1 MSDILQIF
9 SGNPLSTFIG
19 KKIEAATRPELESED
34 WALNMEICD
43 IINENDDDAKD
54 AVRAIRKRLQQIE
67 QDRNFTITNRTLTVL
82 ETCVSNCSH
91 RFHVHVMTKDFIQEL
106 VKLIGPKNNP
116 PIELQER
123 VLRLIERWA
132 EAFRLQP
139 DLGGVVSVCN
149 DLKAK
154 GVTFPPRDSSPQV
167 PITTPQRSVPSPQS
181 RPNTTPITA
190 TTLSRPQ
197 SGSARAA
204 QQQQQ
209 QPPGQVLLEGEGY
222 NKISQDLT
230 VVQSSIEMFNDIL
243 KVLESPTNEESDWTL
258 AGDLNVT
265 CRQMKDRIVDLIER
279 VANEDLTIE
288 LLRLND
294 DLNNIFTKYDRLV
307 KNANKTPS
315 ADRSALSVTATS
327 ATTTTTTATT
337 TSTSPSSGAA
347 RPSGVSSRTLND
359 LSLIDFNANSGAT
372 SGDQNAGPISS
383 TMRQSV
389 GASGTTTTTTGSP
402 VISDPFDTSNIIPR
416 PTPAA
421 TKGQQPPTDAL
432 SKLSLGSSASA
443 GRPVNDGKKPSGLP
457 EEISSV
463 REQDFAEIE
472 NWLSTDSGRD
482 LASIGGDMPS
492 MEPISIPNSEFENFI
507 ATRALAGSSG
517 AKPATTTSSSTQQ
530 TSAKRPEPS
539 S

>member
-1 MSDILQIF
+1 MTDILQIF

-19 KKIEAATRPELESED
+19 KKIETATRPELESED

-43 IINENDDDAKD
+43 IINESDDDAKD
-54 AVRAIRKRLQQIE
+54 AVRAIKKRLQQIE

-91 RFHVHVMTKDFIQEL
+91 RFHVHVMTKDFIQDL

-116 PIELQER
+116 PIDLQER

-132 EAFRLQP
+132 EAFRSQP
-139 DLGGVVSVCN
+139 DLAGVVAVYN

-154 GVTFPPRDSSPQV
+154 GVTFPPRDPSSNV
-167 PITTPQRSVPSPQS
+167 PIQTPQRSVPSPQPS
-181 RPNTTPITA
+181 PDTR
-190 TTLSRPQ
+190 
-197 SGSARAA
+197 GSMRSSVTGS
-204 QQQQQ
+204 QQQMYQ

-230 VVQSSIEMFNDIL
+230 IVQSSIEMFNDIL
-243 KVLESPTNEESDWTL
+243 QVLESPKNEESDWKL
-258 AGDLNVT
+258 AADLNVT

-294 DLNNIFTKYDRLV
+294 DLNNIFTRYDRLV
-307 KNANKTPS
+307 KNASKCQQS
-315 ADRSALSVTATS
+315 TS
-327 ATTTTTTATT
+327 ASPATGDNDNQQQQISTNQPSLATPT
-337 TSTSPSSGAA
+337 TSK
-347 RPSGVSSRTLND
+347 PSGVSSRTLNE
-359 LSLIDFNANSGAT
+359 LSLIDFNAT
-372 SGDQNAGPISS
+372 SDSNTIRDPVTLS
-383 TMRQSV
+383 TKP
-389 GASGTTTTTTGSP
+389 AAA
-402 VISDPFDTSNIIPR
+402 DPFDISNIIPK
-416 PTPAA
+416 AS
-421 TKGQQPPTDAL
+421 KQDQPLADSL
-432 SKLSLGSSASA
+432 NKLSLGSKESDS
-443 GRPVNDGKKPSGLP
+443 KKASGLP

-482 LASIGGDMPS
+482 LASVGGDMPS

-507 ATRALAGSSG
+507 ANRALAGSTSDK
-517 AKPATTTSSSTQQ
+517 AKTEKNGTQ
-530 TSAKRPEPS
+530 TK
-539 S
+539 